1 MFASA
6 FIAIAMLSTS
16 TAPQLVW
23 DTAEKTAA
31 WEVRVAADG
40 LALNDERG
48 AQEMLGRLKR
58 ATTDLCVREMR
69 THVERNFHTCRRETL
84 TDAVARL
91 NAPLVTR
98 AYEARR

>member
-6 FIAIAMLSTS
+6 FLAIAMLSTPE
-16 TAPQLVW
+16 TPRLVW
-23 DTAEKTAA
+23 DTADKTAA

-48 AQEMLGRLKR
+48 AKEMLSRLKR
-58 ATTDLCVREMR
+58 ATTDLCMREMR
-69 THVERNFHTCRRETL
+69 THVERDFHSCRRATL